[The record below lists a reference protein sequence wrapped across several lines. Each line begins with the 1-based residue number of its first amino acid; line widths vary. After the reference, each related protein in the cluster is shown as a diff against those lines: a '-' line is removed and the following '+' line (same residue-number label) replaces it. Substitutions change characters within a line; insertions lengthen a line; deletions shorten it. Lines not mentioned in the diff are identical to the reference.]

1 MNIKNTSVIVQDLK
15 QLTNHYLENVERLSL
30 QQLQWV
36 PSEGEWSL
44 GQMYM
49 HLIGTALH
57 MQLKNA
63 ERCLSGNGDK
73 VEEPAKTEAGAKIFE
88 IGGFPPVK
96 IQVPP
101 SPQYTPGQPESKE
114 QLTAGLQQ
122 AAAKMEALEARA
134 NEFTEDH
141 TAVHPR
147 LGALT
152 AMEWFALT
160 EMHYRHH
167 LLQEE
172 RLIQALGA

>member
-1 MNIKNTSVIVQDLK
+1 MNIKNTPVIVQDLK
-15 QLTNHYLENVERLSL
+15 QLTSHYLENVERLSL
-30 QQLQWV
+30 QQLQWI

-63 ERCLSGNGDK
+63 ERCLSGNGDPFD
-73 VEEPAKTEAGAKIFE
+73 EPAKTEAGAKIFE

-101 SPQYTPGQPESKE
+101 SPQYTPAQPESKE
-114 QLTAGLQQ
+114 QLTAGLHQ
-122 AAAKMEALEARA
+122 AAAKMEELEARM
-134 NEFTEDH
+134 NESDDYH
-141 TAVHPR
+141 KAAHPR
-147 LGALT
+147 LGALS